1 MAHLNN
7 TYLRSVN
14 IDLISSDADVS
25 FSDTHKVFHLSQ
37 EIKVPQG
44 THALIGLTSFN
55 MIYSFYQFRT
65 GVNNSFMLTV
75 GVNSETITIDEGN
88 YSITE
93 LMSHINTK
101 LTTAKVAL
109 GLATLTINANYNTNK
124 IYFVCTSTAMTI
136 SNILC
141 WKELGYV
148 STDAVAYSTGT
159 SHYAPLIFN
168 LAGDP
173 SIYIRLHNQSVV
185 NLNTKRIDGII
196 ANVPVSSMYGE
207 YIFYQPAS
215 EVQYFRSS
223 LNLHKLEIS
232 ILDENMQNINSLNS
246 SSPWRATFTIHFSYD
261 KDVILSA
268 DQRELIKNDEKD
280 ISSFIDSQKKK

>member
-25 FSDTHKVFHLSQ
+25 FSDTHKVFHLAQ
-37 EIKVPQG
+37 EIQVPRNC
-44 THALIGLTSFN
+44 HALIGLTSMN
-55 MIYSFYQFRT
+55 MVYSFYQFRA

-93 LMSHINTK
+93 LIAHLNTK
-101 LTTAKVAL
+101 LTTAKTPL
-109 GLATLTINANYNTNK
+109 GLTTLTINANYNTNK
-124 IYFVCTSTAMTI
+124 IYFTTNTSAITI
-136 SNILC
+136 SNILA
-141 WKELGYV
+141 WKELGYAN
-148 STDAVAYSTGT
+148 SSAVAYASGT
-159 SHYAPLIFN
+159 QHYAPLQFN

-173 SIYIRLHNQSVV
+173 SIYIRLHNQQVV
-185 NLNTKRIDGII
+185 NINSKKIDGIV

-232 ILDENMQNINSLNS
+232 ILDENMQNISTLNS
-246 SSPWRATFTIHFSYD
+246 ASPWRMTFTIHFSYN
-261 KDVILSA
+261 KDVILHSA
-268 DQRELIKNDEKD
+268 SDLLISNEEKND
-280 ISSFIDSQKKK
+280 SNNIDKKKA